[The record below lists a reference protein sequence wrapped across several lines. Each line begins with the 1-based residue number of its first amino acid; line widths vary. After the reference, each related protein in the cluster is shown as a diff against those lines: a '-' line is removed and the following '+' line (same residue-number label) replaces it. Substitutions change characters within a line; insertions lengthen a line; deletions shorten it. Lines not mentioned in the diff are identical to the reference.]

1 MDADVTLKD
10 ARRVFSDELSRLL
23 NECGINGH
31 ATMDEIKTTIA
42 LCTAQ
47 HDLCWADLIQWV
59 QYGDDEQAKTR
70 DIVRASMRVAR
81 MWQ

>member
-10 ARRVFSDELSRLL
+10 ARRVFSDELSKLL
-23 NECGINGH
+23 NECGINGR

-59 QYGDDEQAKTR
+59 RYGDDEQEKTR

>member
-1 MDADVTLKD
+1 MDADVTIKD
-10 ARRVFSDELSRLL
+10 ESAIFARTLGELL
-23 NECGINGH
+23 NECGINGL

-42 LCTAQ
+42 ICTAE
-47 HDLCWADLIQWV
+47 HDLCWADLMQWV
-59 QYGDDEQAKTR
+59 QYGDDEQEKTR